1 MRTLLLILALGFLL
15 CCYAW
20 ERMNSRS
27 GSVPVQAAAA
37 ALEPDSSQPATAS
50 NSPRVD
56 FQTQIKPILEARCQP
71 CHFSGG
77 QMYKQLPFD
86 RAETVTKLNT
96 KLFTRIK
103 NENERRLIRDFL
115 AQ

>member
-1 MRTLLLILALGFLL
+1 MRTLLVILALGFLL

-20 ERMNSRS
+20 GRMNSRS

-37 ALEPDSSQPATAS
+37 VLEPNSSQPA
-50 NSPRVD
+50 SPKVD
-56 FQTQIKPILEARCQP
+56 FQTQIKPILEARYQP

-103 NENERRLIRDFL
+103 NENERQLIRDFL

>member
-15 CCYAW
+15 CFYAW
-20 ERMNSRS
+20 GRMNTRS
-27 GSVPVQAAAA
+27 GSVPMQAAAA
-37 ALEPDSSQPATAS
+37 ALLPATAS
-50 NSPRVD
+50 NSPKVD
-56 FQTQIKPILEARCQP
+56 FQTQIRPILEARCQP

-103 NENERRLIRDFL
+103 NENERQLIRDFL